1 MSKAFVKETDAEA
14 DLPGKPQAIPSGVKN
29 YMPPEGHRRMQDEL
43 CQVLRVEGPKVVET
57 VGLGGW
63 KRRPL
68 GERRL
73 HLW

>member
-1 MSKAFVKETDAEA
+1 MSKAFVKERDDEA
-14 DLPGKPQAIPSGVKN
+14 DLPGEPQAIPSGVKN
-29 YMPPEGHRRMQDEL
+29 RRMQDEL
-43 CQVLRVEGPKVVET
+43 CQVLRVERPKVGET